1 MPEGWC
7 LFKPLEILVDGR
19 MLMLNAFK
27 KKEEN
32 MCDVQCVLQL
42 YHPSTGA
49 LTDLMEMGNDFR
61 GPLTLY
67 TGSLF
72 S

>member
-1 MPEGWC
+1 
-7 LFKPLEILVDGR
+7 
-19 MLMLNAFK
+19 MLNAFK
-27 KKEEN
+27 KEEEN
-32 MCDVQCVLQL
+32 LCDVQSVLQL
-42 YHPSTGA
+42 YHPSTGV
-49 LTDLMEMGNDFR
+49 LTDLMDMGNDFR